1 MRKKNK
7 IIIFILSMLSVFF
20 ISCGKEV
27 EKIEESKFLFGTY
40 IKIIVY
46 SDNKEKAMESI
57 EKAFNEFL
65 SLAWITSSLSVF
77 LPLSLFSSSS
87 LLAVLKNI
95 KFASGNLFFT

>member
-40 IKIIVY
+40 IKIIV
-46 SDNKEKAMESI
+46 
-57 EKAFNEFL
+57 
-65 SLAWITSSLSVF
+65 
-77 LPLSLFSSSS
+77 
-87 LLAVLKNI
+87 
-95 KFASGNLFFT
+95 

>member
-46 SDNKEKAMESI
+46 SDNKEKLCNLL
-57 EKAFNEFL
+57 KK
-65 SLAWITSSLSVF
+65 
-77 LPLSLFSSSS
+77 PLM
-87 LLAVLKNI
+87 
-95 KFASGNLFFT
+95 KFKG